1 MGEVLKVIL
10 LIGLAAA
17 VLTTGALGLTWWM
30 EAERRLR
37 RAMLKSLG
45 REAETEAFSP
55 AEGRA
60 AGLDFSGGQIAV
72 LWDRGANGLVFA
84 FHEVEGAEL
93 IVDGHVVARVRRGE
107 PRKALDIMAPEANE
121 VTLRLMFL
129 DARWPEFELALWNA
143 RTPSNSPS
151 QTASPAEALRL
162 GRRWL
167 SHIEALIK

>member
-1 MGEVLKVIL
+1 MGEALRVIL

-17 VLTTGALGLTWWM
+17 ALTTGALTLNWWM
-30 EAERRLR
+30 EPERRLR

-45 REAETEAFSP
+45 RAAETEAFAP

-60 AGLDFSGGQIAV
+60 AGLDFTGGQVAV

-84 FHEVEGAEL
+84 FEEVEGAEM

-107 PRKALDIMAPEANE
+107 PRKALDIMAPEAAE

-143 RTPSNSPS
+143 RTQSQAPSH
-151 QTASPAEALRL
+151 TASPAEALRL

-167 SHIEALIK
+167 SHIEALMR

>member
-1 MGEVLKVIL
+1 MGEVFKVVL

-17 VLTTGALGLTWWM
+17 ALTTGALALTWWM
-30 EAERRLR
+30 EPERRLR

-45 REAETEAFSP
+45 RAAETEAFAP

-60 AGLDFSGGQIAV
+60 AGLDFSGGQISV

-107 PRKALDIMAPEANE
+107 PRKALDIMAPEASE

-143 RTPSNSPS
+143 RTPDGSPS

-167 SHIEALIK
+167 SHIEALMR